1 MTTLSGHIERGLHR
15 FPVRVYYE
23 DTDAGGIVY
32 HSQYLNY
39 AERARTELL
48 RCLGV
53 QQSAIRLDH
62 GIVFAVRDC
71 RVEFKKPAKF
81 DDLLEVRSR
90 LVNLKGATLNASQEI
105 WRDEDCLVTLDLR
118 IAAVGENGRAARI
131 PSELKEL
138 VKLQQD

>member
-1 MTTLSGHIERGLHR
+1 MTALSGHIERGLHR

-53 QQSAIRLDH
+53 QQSAFRKDH
-62 GIVFAVRDC
+62 GILFTVRDC
-71 RVEFKKPAKF
+71 RIEFKKPAKF

-90 LVNLKGATLNASQEI
+90 LVNMKGATLNASQEI

-118 IAAVGENGRAARI
+118 IAAVSEQGRAARI
-131 PSELKEL
+131 PGEFREL